1 LDPSLYCIELVP
13 VPALRRVSGVAELG
27 RARSPFGAAV
37 TADGVQV
44 YDVSFTLAGL
54 PRPESLGPF
63 KAFVAW
69 VTTPDLDPMIRLGPV
84 TNGRTAV
91 GSVGLN
97 KFIVQVTAEASPD
110 VTEQRGR
117 LVLRGTS
124 PSMLMLPHDI
134 SLLPAQDS
142 RAHQHNHESGG
153 EGGWRMPPMHRAV
166 RRMIPGLERLKPRVA
181 PLLPGAG
188 GDTTA
193 IPAAR
198 PRQLASLHDGDTLF
212 LGAGL
217 VRRTIAGR
225 HVTLYGFNG
234 QYPGPLIEV
243 TERATITVVFTN
255 RLDQP
260 STVHWHGVRLDNRF
274 DGVPGV
280 TQPPVPPGGS
290 YRYQVHFPDPG
301 IYWYHPHVRE
311 DIQQDLGLY
320 GNLLVR
326 PRDRDYL
333 GPANREIVLML
344 DDLLMDDTGLLPYGR
359 DVATHALMGRF
370 GNVLLLNGEP
380 DWRLGVNRGEVVRF
394 YLTNVASARTFNI
407 SLAGAGAR
415 LKLIGS
421 DLGRFER
428 EEWVESVVIAPA
440 ERYIVEARFDRP
452 GVATLENR
460 VQAIDHATG
469 VFLPEVDTL
478 GRVAVDTAAAVPDL
492 REGFSRLREHSEV
505 ERYRRHFGRPIDHEL
520 ELTLSIHNLPFGLIQ
535 VMRLDTAYV
544 NPVEWNATM
553 PMMDWLPAA
562 GEVEW
567 VLRDRRTGRTN
578 MAIDWRFRRGEI
590 VKLRLRNDRHT
601 LHPMAHPIHV
611 HGQRF
616 LVLAQGG
623 VPNHNL
629 VWKDTVLLPVG
640 QTADILIEMTN
651 PGRWMLHCHVT
662 EHLGAGMHTV
672 FTVD

>member
-1 LDPSLYCIELVP
+1 M
-13 VPALRRVSGVAELG
+13 G
-27 RARSPFGAAV
+27 RARSPFGTAV
-37 TADGVQV
+37 TADGVQL

-54 PRPESLGPF
+54 PRPESLGRF
-63 KAFVAW
+63 TAYVAW
-69 VTTPDLDPMIRLGPV
+69 VTTPDLDPMIRLGSV
-84 TNGRTAV
+84 TNGRIELGAI
-91 GSVGLN
+91 GLN
-97 KFIVQVTAEASPD
+97 KFLVMVTAEASPD
-110 VTEQRGR
+110 VTVQRGK

-142 RAHQHNHESGG
+142 RTHGHSHESGR
-153 EGGWRMPPMHRAV
+153 EDGWRMPPMHRAV
-166 RRMIPGLERLKPRVA
+166 RRMIPGLERLEPRGA
-181 PLLPGAG
+181 PLVPDAG
-188 GDTTA
+188 TDTAA
-193 IPAAR
+193 IPTAR
-198 PRQLASLHDGDTLF
+198 PRQLASLRDGDTL
-212 LGAGL
+212 AL
-217 VRRTIAGR
+217 VAERIRRTIAGGS
-225 HVTLYGFNG
+225 VVMYGFNG
-234 QYPGPLIEV
+234 QYPGPLIEA

-280 TQPPVPPGGS
+280 TQPPVPPGGT
-290 YRYQVHFPDPG
+290 YRYQIHFPDPG

-320 GNLLVR
+320 GNLMVR
-326 PRDRDYL
+326 PRDRDYF
-333 GPANREIVLML
+333 GPANREVVLML
-344 DDLLMDDTGLLPYGR
+344 DDLLMDVAGLLPYGR
-359 DVATHALMGRF
+359 DAATHALMGRF
-370 GNVLLLNGEP
+370 GNVLLVNGEP
-380 DWRLGVNRGEVVRF
+380 DWRLNVKRGEVVRF
-394 YLTNVASARTFNI
+394 YLTNVASARTFNLT
-407 SLAGAGAR
+407 LAGAGAR
-415 LKLIGS
+415 LKLVGS

-428 EEWVESVVIAPA
+428 EEWVRSVVIAPA
-440 ERYIVEARFDRP
+440 ERYIVEARFDHA
-452 GVATLENR
+452 GVVTLENR
-460 VQAIDHATG
+460 VQAIDHAAG
-469 VFLPEVDTL
+469 VFLAEVDTL
-478 GRVAVDTAAAVPDL
+478 GRVTVDAAAAVPDL
-492 REGFSRLREHSEV
+492 QDGFNRLREHSEV
-505 ERYRRHFGRPIDHEL
+505 EQYRRHFSRAIDHEL
-520 ELTLSIHNLPFGLIQ
+520 VLTLSIRDLPFGLIQ
-535 VMRLDTAYV
+535 VLRLDTAYV

-567 VLRDRRTGRTN
+567 VLRDRGSGREN
-578 MAIDWRFRRGEI
+578 MAIGWRFRRGEI

-651 PGRWMLHCHVT
+651 PGQWMLHCHVT

-672 FTVD
+672 FTVY